1 VGIFHDAISAKRYIL
16 IRQPNTDI
24 FLTINR
30 LLTMALLINKYEEW
44 GYTAEKKLAF
54 ASLMPVS

>member
-30 LLTMALLINKYEEW
+30 LLTVALLINKYEEW
-44 GYTAEKKLAF
+44 GYTAEKSWLSPA
-54 ASLMPVS
+54 